1 MSDAALLRR
10 AGDLKG
16 ELVAFSQQ
24 PRYDHR
30 PHPARDNTRATR
42 GSRNATSDQHEHAG
56 QA

>member
-1 MSDAALLRR
+1 MFDAALLRR
-10 AGDLKG
+10 AGDLNG